1 VVRLRRISSQCCP
14 APAPAG
20 GAGGSA
26 GSAAGSTRGSAGGS
40 AGGSMV
46 STSAQSYQRSPLQPR
61 PAESRC
67 HERFGSRAAR
77 SIAARGPIPV
87 VI

>member
-26 GSAAGSTRGSAGGS
+26 ASAAGSTRGS